1 MKKITM
7 LLFPIAIFLALIS
20 FLHLSYVINYL
31 SIDETIIG
39 LILLLISNCIY
50 LFYIYRFSKRKK
62 IDYII
67 FSISLFVWIILFLQN
82 KYQVIIFSNQNI
94 IPIISLISLL
104 IIILPLV
111 IGLINYINIIKS
123 NKK

>member
-1 MKKITM
+1 MKKITI

-31 SIDETIIG
+31 NIDETIIG

-82 KYQVIIFSNQNI
+82 IFQFIAFSNQNI
-94 IPIISLISLL
+94 ITPFSYITLL
-104 IIILPLV
+104 ILILPLV
-111 IGLINYINIIKS
+111 IGLVNYINIIKS
-123 NKK
+123 IKK

>member
-31 SIDETIIG
+31 NIDETIIG
-39 LILLLISNCIY
+39 LILLLISNCIC

-67 FSISLFVWIILFLQN
+67 FSIVSLFLKNSINSLKSTPLSFPPT
-82 KYQVIIFSNQNI
+82 NI
-94 IPIISLISLL
+94 VFTFTSAFTALIVDAGIVAIESL
-104 IIILPLV
+104 
-111 IGLINYINIIKS
+111 
-123 NKK
+123 